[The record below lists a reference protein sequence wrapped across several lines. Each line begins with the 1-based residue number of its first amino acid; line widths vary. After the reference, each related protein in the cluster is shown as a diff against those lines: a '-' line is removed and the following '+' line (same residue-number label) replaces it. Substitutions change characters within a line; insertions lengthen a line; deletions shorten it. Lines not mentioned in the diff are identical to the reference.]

1 MRFLLVE
8 DEHEISKRVQRLLHR
23 ENYVVDI
30 ASDLALAEEAVLSCD
45 YSLIILDRRLPDG
58 DGADLIP
65 FAHRHGKKSR
75 FLIVSA
81 LSELGELV
89 KGLDLGA
96 DDYIVK
102 PFEPEELVARI
113 RALLRRPLP
122 EEIAKWECGGIE
134 FEPKS
139 RRIAIHGKDVAFSR
153 RELSVLEILLQS
165 AGKVVSRD
173 AIDAAVYGYDDVVQ
187 SNSLESHISRI
198 RKVLAQEN
206 ARAAI
211 HAIRG
216 VGYMIKES

>member
-65 FAHRHGKKSR
+65 FAYRHGKKSR
-75 FLIVSA
+75 CLIVSA
-81 LSELGELV
+81 LSELG
-89 KGLDLGA
+89 DLGA